1 MVQYFVF
8 TFAMYVNEIIYFK
21 NKLEYK
27 LFRLI
32 QQFLSNHSDLFILK
46 KYTIKNYRCRV
57 FQLLSNNP
65 VNKEIIGNSAGLK
78 SS

>member
-21 NKLEYK
+21 KKLKYK

-32 QQFLSNHSDLFILK
+32 QPFIDLFILE
-46 KYTIKNYRCRV
+46 KYIIKNLRYIV
-57 FQLLSNNP
+57 FQLPSYNP